1 MRSATLAALLA
12 LTGCAAIPRD
22 TTEQAGAMHGVWVVF
37 LTAGLVVYILV
48 AGLIVFAAI
57 AFRRRDPRTVQGAAF
72 SQNNPLELAWTVV
85 PILVVAGLFAVT
97 YAAERHTD
105 SIVTPPGEV
114 VQVIGFRWSWRFLY
128 PQQHVVVEGTS
139 TTPPELV
146 LPLDRTTEIRLTSS
160 DVVHSFWV
168 PAFLFKRMA
177 IPGDVNVFDFTP
189 KRAGVYDGRCAEF
202 CGTFH
207 ANMSFTVRVLAP
219 DDYARWLRSHRAA

>member
-12 LTGCAAIPRD
+12 LTGCAAIPRN
-22 TTEQAGAMHGVWVVF
+22 TTVQAGTMHGVWAVF
-37 LTAGLVVYILV
+37 LTAGLAVYILV

-57 AFRRRDPRTVQGAAF
+57 AFRRRDPRVAFGAQF
-72 SQNNPLELAWTVV
+72 SQNNPLELTWTIV
-85 PILVVAGLFAVT
+85 PILVVGGLFAVT

-105 SIVTPPGEV
+105 SVATRPAEV
-114 VQVIGFRWSWRFLY
+114 VRVIAFRWSWRFLY
-128 PQQHVVVEGTS
+128 PREAITIEGTPAG
-139 TTPPELV
+139 PPELV

-207 ANMSFTVRVLAP
+207 ADMPFTVRVLSP
-219 DDYARWLRSHRAA
+219 DDYARWLRSHGAA